1 MSIEIIK
8 SLVCTALGIIIT
20 FITFILKVIK
30 KNKIIK
36 KSDGLISVL
45 SILEAEIIEAEKN
58 TNYTGEEKKNY
69 VLTRIN
75 QYMIDHN
82 LKFNKEYIEAKLEEL
97 IELTKE
103 VNINT
108 KKGDW
113 LE

>member
-8 SLVCTALGIIIT
+8 SLACTALGIIIT

-103 VNINT
+103 VNINA

>member
-8 SLVCTALGIIIT
+8 SLACTALGIIIT